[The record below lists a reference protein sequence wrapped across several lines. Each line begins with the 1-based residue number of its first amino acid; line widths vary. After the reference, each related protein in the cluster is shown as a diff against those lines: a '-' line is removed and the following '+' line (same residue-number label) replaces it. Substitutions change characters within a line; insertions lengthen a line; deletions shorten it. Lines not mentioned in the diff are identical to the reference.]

1 MQMNSTHSRNVKSD
15 NVKSMEGREFFW
27 YRLRNCCYGVFFR
40 GNLSKRNLCTR
51 GKNVEMKEGHS
62 CAQKSEQAECDKL
75 GKRIRRNLCGT
86 GRYTKAKDRKMV
98 CKGAAV
104 LA

>member
-1 MQMNSTHSRNVKSD
+1 
-15 NVKSMEGREFFW
+15 MEGREFFW
-27 YRLRNCCYGVFFR
+27 YRLRNCCYGIFFR
-40 GNLSKRNLCTR
+40 ENLSERNLFTR

-62 CAQKSEQAECDKL
+62 CAQKSKQAECDKL

>member
-1 MQMNSTHSRNVKSD
+1 MVQAEKLLLWDIFQGKSIRTESLHAGQ
-15 NVKSMEGREFFW
+15 K
-27 YRLRNCCYGVFFR
+27 
-40 GNLSKRNLCTR
+40 
-51 GKNVEMKEGHS
+51 VEMKEGHS
-62 CAQKSEQAECDKL
+62 CAQKSRQAECDKL

>member
-1 MQMNSTHSRNVKSD
+1 MIYHKSGKICKIKED
-15 NVKSMEGREFFW
+15 RVQ
-27 YRLRNCCYGVFFR
+27 LRAFVRRGKGIFFR
-40 GNLSKRNLCTR
+40 GNLSERNLCTR
-51 GKNVEMKEGHS
+51 DKNVEMKEGHS
-62 CAQKSEQAECDKL
+62 CAQKSQQAECDKL

>member
-1 MQMNSTHSRNVKSD
+1 MVQAEKLLLWDIFQGKSIRTESLHAGQKCG
-15 NVKSMEGREFFW
+15 NERGAQ
-27 YRLRNCCYGVFFR
+27 LRAEIPTG
-40 GNLSKRNLCTR
+40 
-51 GKNVEMKEGHS
+51 
-62 CAQKSEQAECDKL
+62 ECDKL

>member
-1 MQMNSTHSRNVKSD
+1 M
-15 NVKSMEGREFFW
+15 
-27 YRLRNCCYGVFFR
+27 
-40 GNLSKRNLCTR
+40 
-51 GKNVEMKEGHS
+51 
-62 CAQKSEQAECDKL
+62 QAEKLLLWGIFQGKSIRTESLHAGQKCGNESDKL